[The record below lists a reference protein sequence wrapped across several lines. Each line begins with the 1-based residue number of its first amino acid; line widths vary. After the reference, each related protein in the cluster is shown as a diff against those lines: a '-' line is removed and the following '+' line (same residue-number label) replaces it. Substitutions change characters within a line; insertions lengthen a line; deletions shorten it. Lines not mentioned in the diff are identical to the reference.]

1 MENSRCSN
9 SYAGNIM
16 FLIFFDICHISKA
29 WDTHKHLLHLDAHVH
44 KHDMYGTQLANRLRI
59 YNYKIV
65 LLMAATM

>member
-1 MENSRCSN
+1 
-9 SYAGNIM
+9 M

-59 YNYKIV
+59 YNYKIA